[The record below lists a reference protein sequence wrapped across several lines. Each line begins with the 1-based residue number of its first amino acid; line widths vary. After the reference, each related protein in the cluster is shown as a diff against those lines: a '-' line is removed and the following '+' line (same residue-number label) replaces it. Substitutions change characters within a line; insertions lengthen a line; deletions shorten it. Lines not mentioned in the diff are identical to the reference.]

1 MRLVLTGLTVAI
13 LSACAASNHD
23 SNGHAQTDPPRAS
36 TTQPASQYAVQF
48 ATIADAAWDYHSAQR
63 HPVDELL
70 DISPQALQQRHA
82 TRLEFYQQ
90 LENIDPQ
97 RLSADDR
104 INRHMIMYALANAI
118 DEYEFNAHLMPITN
132 EYGFHSAMANL
143 PNQANPRNREDL
155 ENYLNRLRAI
165 PAYFGQ
171 QVAYMRQGLETGM
184 TQPAVVL
191 EGLTEGILAYVTS
204 DPRDSVFYRP
214 FAERPRHIS
223 EADFAELEME
233 AQTII
238 ATQVN
243 SAYQDF
249 YDFMRDEY
257 IPNTR
262 QTIAAINLPHGE
274 RYYANRAKHYTTTEL
289 TPQQIHQIGLD
300 EVARIRAE
308 MQEVIADSGF
318 NGSFEDFT
326 EYLRSDP
333 KFYAQTAEELLK
345 EASYIAKRADAQ
357 LPALFKLL
365 PRQPYGVTE
374 VPAEIAPNYTTG
386 RYSGSNRD
394 DRAGYYWVNTY
405 ALDRRPL
412 YELEALTLHEAVP
425 GHHLQIALAGE
436 MEGVPSYRQN
446 TYISAFGEG
455 WGLYA
460 EYLGLEM
467 GFYSDPYSNF
477 GRLSFEMWRAARL
490 VVDTGMHTMGWSRDR
505 AVDFMAGN
513 TALSMH
519 NVNTEIDRY
528 ISWPGQALAYKLGEI
543 KIREL
548 RAQAEER
555 LGEHFDIRDFHHQ
568 VLRHGSIPLHILEAN
583 LQAYIDEQV
592 NEHAAL

>member
-13 LSACAASNHD
+13 LSACAASTPD
-23 SNGHAQTDPPRAS
+23 SSSQSQESTRHAV
-36 TTQPASQYAVQF
+36 ASQGANQHSQQF
-48 ATIADAAWDYHSAQR
+48 AAIADAAWDYHSAQR
-63 HPVDELL
+63 HPADGLL
-70 DISPQALQQRHA
+70 DISPSALAERHSQRLTYFEQLQA
-82 TRLEFYQQ
+82 
-90 LENIDPQ
+90 IDPA
-97 RLSADDR
+97 RLTRDDQ

-118 DEYEFNAHLMPITN
+118 DEYEFNAHLMPLTN
-132 EYGFHSAMANL
+132 EFGFHSSIANL
-143 PNQANPRNREDL
+143 SNQANPRNRQDL

-165 PAYFGQ
+165 PAHFEQ
-171 QVAYMRQGLETGM
+171 QMDYMRQGIETGM
-184 TQPAVVL
+184 TQPAIVL
-191 EGLTEGILAYVTS
+191 QGLTDGILAYVTQ

-214 FAERPRHIS
+214 FQEQPRHIS
-223 EADFAELEME
+223 DAEFAELEME
-233 AQTII
+233 AQTLI
-238 ATQVN
+238 ATAVN
-243 SAYQDF
+243 TAYQDF
-249 YDFMRDEY
+249 YDFMQEVY
-257 IPNTR
+257 LPNAR
-262 QTIAAINLPHGE
+262 QSIAALDLPHGE
-274 RYYANRAKHYTTTEL
+274 RYYANRAKHYTTTDL
-289 TPQQIHQIGLD
+289 TPAQIHQIGLD

-308 MQEVIADSGF
+308 MAQVIAESGF
-318 NGSFEDFT
+318 DGSFETFT
-326 EYLRSDP
+326 DYLRNDP
-333 KFYAQTAEELLK
+333 KFYADSAEELLK

-394 DRAGYYWVNTY
+394 DRAGFYWVNTY

-425 GHHLQIALAGE
+425 GHHLQIALAAE
-436 MEGVPSYRQN
+436 MENVPGYRQN

-467 GFYSDPYSNF
+467 GFYTDPYSNF

-505 AVDFMAGN
+505 AVDFMASN

-543 KIREL
+543 QIREL
-548 RAQAEER
+548 RAQAEQR
-555 LGEHFDIRDFHHQ
+555 LGEGFDVREFHHQ
-568 VLRHGSIPLHILEAN
+568 VLRHGSIPLHILEEN
-583 LQAYIDEQV
+583 LQNYIDEQ
-592 NEHAAL
+592 ATL

>member
-1 MRLVLTGLTVAI
+1 MRFVLTGLTVAI
-13 LSACAASNHD
+13 LSACAAPSHD
-23 SNGHAQTDPPRAS
+23 TNGHAQTEVNRTAAMQS
-36 TTQPASQYAVQF
+36 SEQAYAEQF
-48 ATIADAAWDYHSAQR
+48 SAIADDAWDYHSAQR
-63 HPVDELL
+63 HPSDGLM
-70 DISPQALQQRHA
+70 DISPEALEQRHA
-82 TRLEFYQQ
+82 QRLEYYQQ
-90 LENIDPQ
+90 LEAIDPD
-97 RLSADDR
+97 RLSSDDQ

-132 EYGFHSAMANL
+132 EFGFHSAIANL
-143 PNQANPRNREDL
+143 PNQAGRRSREQL
-155 ENYLNRLRAI
+155 EDYLSRLQGI
-165 PAYFGQ
+165 PAYFDQ
-171 QVAYMRQGLETGM
+171 QMDYMRHGIETGM

-191 EGLTEGILAYVTS
+191 QGLTDGILAYVTP

-214 FAERPRHIS
+214 FQERPRHIS

-238 ATQVN
+238 ATEVN
-243 SAYQDF
+243 AAYQDF

-257 IPNTR
+257 IPNAR
-262 QTIAAINLPHGE
+262 QTIAAVDLPHGE
-274 RYYANRAKHYTTTEL
+274 RYYANRAKHYTTTDL
-289 TPQQIHQIGLD
+289 TPAEIHQIGLD

-308 MQEVIADSGF
+308 MEAVIEESGF
-318 NGSFEDFT
+318 EGSFEEFT
-326 EYLRSDP
+326 DYLRNDP
-333 KFYAQTAEELLK
+333 KFYAETAEELLK
-345 EASYIAKRADAQ
+345 EAAFIAKRADAA

-365 PRQPYGVTE
+365 PRQPYGITE

-386 RYSGSNRD
+386 RYSRSSRD
-394 DRAGYYWVNTY
+394 DEAGYYWVNTY

-412 YELEALTLHEAVP
+412 YEMEALTLHEAVP
-425 GHHLQIALAGE
+425 GHHLQIALAAE
-436 MEGVPSYRQN
+436 MEGVPAYRQN

-467 GFYSDPYSNF
+467 GFYTDPYSNF

-505 AVDFMAGN
+505 AVDFMASN

-543 KIREL
+543 QIREL

-555 LGEHFDIRDFHHQ
+555 LGEDFDVREFHHQ

-583 LQAYIDEQV
+583 LQAYIDEQ
-592 NEHAAL
+592 AAVR